1 MRHKFANYEAY
12 LESHTEKFVNQTPK
26 GFKADYI
33 GREKATAVVD
43 NMIKHAK
50 ERAYL
55 ALKKQYIQK
64 RAS

>member
-12 LESHTEKFVNQTPK
+12 LESHTAKFVNQTPK

-50 ERAYL
+50 EKAYL
-55 ALKKQYIQK
+55 
-64 RAS
+64 